1 MLAEVS
7 DPTPPLKKDP
17 GAMRQLALATELP
30 FLVAGAALVG
40 GLVGYGLDHVLH
52 TKPWF
57 MIIVGALGFFAGV
70 RDMLRRLQK

>member
-1 MLAEVS
+1 MLFLVTE
-7 DPTPPLKKDP
+7 PTPPSKKDP

-40 GLVGYGLDHVLH
+40 GLIGYGLDRWLQ
-52 TKPWF
+52 TKPWL
-57 MIIVGALGFFAGV
+57 MIIIGALGFFAGV